1 MDEQPKSQI
10 ARAARRDPILWGMA
24 VLALILAVAG
34 IRWFDPLGNR
44 EQADEPTVALVP
56 QGAPSAAPD
65 PISPDVSES
74 TARQVD
80 SGVTARETATDP
92 AQADAAQAGDDPT
105 ASAAPEIPAEP
116 QVAAPSFDTVRV
128 DPDGTVLIA
137 GRAGQGGPVSV
148 LVDGA
153 EIARVQP
160 DGRGA
165 FAAMVELAPS
175 ETPRVMTL
183 RRQDEDGH
191 VVDSDASVVI
201 GPIQRPVAESP
212 GVDVAV
218 APETTSDAAARVEAQ
233 ESATA
238 DESQQAAAP
247 EPEVL
252 IVDRTGVR
260 RQSQANAG
268 GTIVLDTIG
277 YGPKGEV
284 LIGGRGG
291 AGQYARL
298 YLDNAPVGIV
308 SIGQDGQWTISLP
321 GIAPGVYTLR
331 IDQVDASG
339 RVTSRVE
346 TPFQREAPEAV
357 AAALAGAAIAGGE
370 AGPDAPEMPATP
382 EGPQSPEAIA
392 RSEPVGQPAQTPAPQ
407 ADATPASVPRAAI
420 VTVQPGFT
428 LWQIARENYGQGTLY
443 VKVFEANRDQ
453 IRDPDLIYPGQVFT
467 VPEPT
472 R

>member
-1 MDEQPKSQI
+1 MDEQPKSQV
-10 ARAARRDPILWGMA
+10 ARAARRDPVLWAMG
-24 VLALILAVAG
+24 VIALILALAG
-34 IRWFDPLGNR
+34 IRWFEPWRDR
-44 EQADEPTVALVP
+44 EETGETVAAPAP
-56 QGAPSAAPD
+56 QPAPLAATDTTAPDRAEPDGQAEAPAAPD
-65 PISPDVSES
+65 AAGEPGQGDSAVAGGDPASS
-74 TARQVD
+74 TAPD
-80 SGVTARETATDP
+80 M
-92 AQADAAQAGDDPT
+92 
-105 ASAAPEIPAEP
+105 PAEP
-116 QVAAPSFDTVRV
+116 QASAPSFDTVRV

-137 GRAGQGGPVSV
+137 GRAGQGGRVSV

-153 EIARVQP
+153 EIASIEP
-160 DGRGA
+160 DARGA

-175 ETPRVMTL
+175 GAPRVMTL
-183 RRQDEDGH
+183 RATDDSGH
-191 VVDSDASVVI
+191 VVESDASVVI
-201 GPIQRPVAESP
+201 GPIEAPAADLP
-212 GVDVAV
+212 PADVAS
-218 APETTSDAAARVEAQ
+218 APETTPDTAPSEEA
-233 ESATA
+233 
-238 DESQQAAAP
+238 QQAAAP

-321 GIAPGVYTLR
+321 GIEPGVYTLR

-407 ADATPASVPRAAI
+407 PDATPASVPRAAI